1 MRLIL
6 LINIFFL
13 IPLLASNSN
22 NASYSL
28 QEKDLLCQ
36 NTQTLYFSNEVVSR
50 LASIHKSYAK
60 EDMCDE
66 LPEQLF
72 HTAFVKKGDRVL
84 ELGANIGRSTLVL
97 AKQVSPAGAVYAS
110 ESQQDIRQKL
120 QTILSRNKVDKI
132 VKIFPAFSKKS
143 LIAKSWNTKYWDSK
157 KQLPSGW
164 KYVETAQIPRDKYNV
179 LVADCEG
186 CLLPMLEEFPDMLNS
201 VNKIIIENDATTAT
215 TTALREKIMD

>member
-1 MRLIL
+1 
-6 LINIFFL
+6 
-13 IPLLASNSN
+13 
-22 NASYSL
+22 
-28 QEKDLLCQ
+28 
-36 NTQTLYFSNEVVSR
+36 
-50 LASIHKSYAK
+50 
-60 EDMCDE
+60 MCDE

-215 TTALREKIMD
+215 TTALREKIMDKGFTSKRCIPINIGDNVVLDVGGNFKFKGPYSLYRLFYNEVPHVKTCFYEYW